1 MKEVSI
7 DVTVTYTA
15 GFTIEVKDKFVKKLQ
30 KYENVEL
37 IGNHTTEE
45 QEEIMDFLQSNVSES
60 DAMDWSFTI
69 DGISER

>member
-15 GFTIEVKDKFVKKLQ
+15 GFTIEVKDEFVKKLQ